1 MEPLLVSLLAAT
13 EAAPTDIPLRL
24 HLADLLRADGKP
36 EEAVRHCAAALAIDP
51 GSENARRLMRDLL
64 GVPAGQAQQTG
75 AMPPA
80 GADQD
85 TAAVERA
92 SGEGDEPGS
101 SRTRPQH
108 GAGPDQGT
116 HGAAAEPDQGRD
128 AAGASHAPDDVDD
141 RDDLWA
147 ERVNVTLA
155 DIGGMDVAKERLEAA
170 VLAPMRNPELRRLYR
185 KSRSG
190 GVLLY
195 GPPGCGKTFLARAT
209 AGELDARFLAVT
221 FAGMSHEEQT
231 DEIAAVF
238 HAAREQ
244 APVVLCLN
252 GIDHLGERAATRR
265 ATSGAVAAL
274 VAELDRGSEG
284 NYGITI
290 MGSTN
295 APWNVDPVLRRPGR
309 LEQSLLVLPPD
320 RTTREVVL
328 RQQLGEHPEVDVA
341 EIAHLSSGYSGSDIA
356 AAVRTAESRVSP
368 VTTDDVLD
376 ALLERVPSAREW
388 LERAARELS
397 ADPDPGSFV
406 GLREYITMVA
416 GRTH

>member
-1 MEPLLVSLLAAT
+1 MQTLAEHILAHAATLPEGQPLAAKG
-13 EAAPTDIPLRL
+13 
-24 HLADLLRADGKP
+24 LL
-36 EEAVRHCAAALAIDP
+36 
-51 GSENARRLMRDLL
+51 
-64 GVPAGQAQQTG
+64 
-75 AMPPA
+75 
-80 GADQD
+80 
-85 TAAVERA
+85 
-92 SGEGDEPGS
+92 
-101 SRTRPQH
+101 
-108 GAGPDQGT
+108 
-116 HGAAAEPDQGRD
+116 
-128 AAGASHAPDDVDD
+128 
-141 RDDLWA
+141 
-147 ERVNVTLA
+147 
-155 DIGGMDVAKERLEAA
+155 
-170 VLAPMRNPELRRLYR
+170 
-185 KSRSG
+185 
-190 GVLLY
+190 
-195 GPPGCGKTFLARAT
+195 
-209 AGELDARFLAVT
+209 
-221 FAGMSHEEQT
+221 
-231 DEIAAVF
+231 
-238 HAAREQ
+238 
-244 APVVLCLN
+244 
-252 GIDHLGERAATRR
+252 HLGERAATRR

-397 ADPDPGSFV
+397 ADPDPSSFV